1 MTTTSPAV
9 RITGPADL
17 VGAIPYLLGFV
28 PDRSVVAVALH
39 GDSRSARLGLTL
51 RVDLPPAPSVA
62 DCAAFITGHLV
73 RAGAKATIVVLY
85 ADGEGL
91 PCDLDQLIHELG
103 RCTAA
108 ARVDLWDVL
117 QVAKDAWRSCLCGD
131 AACCPPGGTPI
142 DSTAPS
148 LVQVHAVAAG
158 LSALPSRQALADT
171 LKPAESRAVAA
182 VSREISRVIARRASQ
197 SRNAVESRRARTVRM
212 AKEIVYQRQLGW
224 RTPLLPWRAARLLTG
239 LADVGARDRCCQWT
253 SGEQGSAAVSLWTE
267 LVRLSPPSYAA
278 APATLLAYVA
288 WQQGFGA
295 LANIAVQRALADA
308 PDYSLAQLIGQALAD
323 GLDPA
328 HCRPEILLATVL
340 RPQGRDGPG
349 GQHRQRGEGR
359 PGRGRDP
366 PVQAANPRGEVC
378 ARRDSVL
385 ADKMLRAGS
394 LGFLDVLGNCLEQFV
409 SELRHRPGG
418 CQLVTDLR

>member
-17 VGAIPYLLGFV
+17 VGAVPYLLGFV

-51 RVDLPPAPSVA
+51 RVDLPPAPGVA
-62 DCAAFITGHLV
+62 DCAAFIAAHLV
-73 RAGAKATIVVLY
+73 RAGARATIIVLY

-91 PCDLDQLIHELG
+91 PCDLDQLIHDLG
-103 RCTAA
+103 RCAAA
-108 ARVDLWDVL
+108 ARVELWDVL
-117 QVAKDAWRSCLCGD
+117 QVAKDRWRSRLCGD
-131 AACCPPGGTPI
+131 PACCPPEGTPI

-171 LKPAESRAVAA
+171 LNPAETRAAAA
-182 VSREISRVIARRASQ
+182 VSREVSRLVARRASQ
-197 SRNAVESRRARTVRM
+197 TRSAVGGRRARTVRM
-212 AKEIVYQRQLGW
+212 AKEIVYQRRLGG
-224 RTPLLPWRAARLLTG
+224 RTPLSPWGAARLLTG

-295 LANIAVQRALADA
+295 LANIAVQRALADD
-308 PDYSLAQLIGQALAD
+308 PGYSLAHLIDQALAD
-323 GLDPA
+323 GLDPVQ
-328 HCRPEILLATVL
+328 CRPEVLLATVI
-340 RPQGRDGPG
+340 RPRRRGGPSRRY
-349 GQHRQRGEGR
+349 RQRGGGR

-366 PVQAANPRGEVC
+366 P
-378 ARRDSVL
+378 ARREPRRRILLRTDSVL
-385 ADKMLRAGS
+385 ADKMLGAGS
-394 LGFLDVLGNCLEQFV
+394 LSLLDVLGNRLEQFV
-409 SELRHRPGG
+409 SELRHRSGG
-418 CQLVTDLR
+418 RQLVADLR